1 MSYFSHTNLYL
12 YYIPNEEINNLKINK
27 YFANDNF
34 FVFRN
39 NSNFYV
45 QCEVENIEFN
55 NDNNILETCMNNNCN
70 YEDDNNQCPN
80 KAEIINDLLSSPEI
94 ILKLANCGSIIS
106 NDDFLLEIV
115 ESKSQKENF
124 LILSIDFGEC
134 VLFIISYMSSYKT
147 VYGIEITGAIKNSFF
162 PNLSFILSI
171 TFYRNFFCS
180 SFSGSVKMSSCSQIS
195 ISFFILFADI
205 FILLTVSSVFII
217 LS

>member
-12 YYIPNEEINNLKINK
+12 CYIPNEEINNLKINK

-55 NDNNILETCMNNNCN
+55 NDNNILETCMNNNYN
-70 YEDDNNQCPN
+70 YKDDNNQCPN

-94 ILKLANCGSIIS
+94 ILKLANCGLIIS

-115 ESKSQKENF
+115 ESNSKKRKFFN
-124 LILSIDFGEC
+124 
-134 VLFIISYMSSYKT
+134 IIS
-147 VYGIEITGAIKNSFF
+147 
-162 PNLSFILSI
+162 
-171 TFYRNFFCS
+171 
-180 SFSGSVKMSSCSQIS
+180 
-195 ISFFILFADI
+195 
-205 FILLTVSSVFII
+205 
-217 LS
+217 